1 MLKLSLL
8 TNYNYIAMKQLVL
21 KVPDNEYQFFMKVI
35 KSFSFVEIDE
45 KQNKLLEMEAKLSP
59 AKGKIW
65 SSVKSGLRDVE
76 LMEKQ
81 SLKEKSGNEFLNEL

>member
-65 SSVKSGLRDVE
+65 GSVKSGLRDVE